1 VFRAIA
7 RTGPDAFRVRL
18 GTRERD
24 VLRVL
29 PTQLRELLESE
40 TPSSDPGLVRLFP
53 PAYPDDP
60 LRNLEYER
68 LAGDDLLG
76 DRFEAIETVERT
88 AEATSLNQDEV
99 LAWMGVANDIR
110 LVLGTK
116 LDVTEESDERD
127 FPEEPE
133 TSMFALY
140 RFLGALVQ
148 EIVEA
153 LGEPELPA

>member
-1 VFRAIA
+1 
-7 RTGPDAFRVRL
+7 
-18 GTRERD
+18 
-24 VLRVL
+24 
-29 PTQLRELLESE
+29 
-40 TPSSDPGLVRLFP
+40 
-53 PAYPDDP
+53 
-60 LRNLEYER
+60 

-127 FPEEPE
+127 FPGEPE

-153 LGEPELPA
+153 LGEPESPA